1 MGTRHLLDNTELSS
15 VQNVLSIFTNIGSF
29 VLFIGRFPLNHVLTK
44 VVKQQFKSIWKMLNQ
59 VPERI
64 AGNVI

>member
-15 VQNVLSIFTNIGSF
+15 VQNVLSIFTNIGVLSF
-29 VLFIGRFPLNHVLTK
+29 YKGRFPLNHVLTK
-44 VVKQQFKSIWKMLNQ
+44 VVKQQFKSIWMLNQ
-59 VPERI
+59 VSGRI